1 MINVYLIQLSTPQI
15 QARPYDLEELEALA
29 LQVGLNPVQKITQNL
44 SKPSAAYGIGKGKL
58 EELKEMIVVDDV
70 TMIVFFNELSNTQLR
85 NLESALAIEVIDR
98 TLLVLELLS
107 SQAQT
112 NLAKKLVA
120 ITQMRYLLPRLS
132 ALSEVS
138 DRQQGGIGL
147 KGPGETDL
155 ELNRRVLESAIRKH
169 EKEIKKEQV
178 VRLQNRKS
186 RARHNVKTV
195 ALVGY
200 TNAGKSTL
208 VNRLLSHTHNEKMV
222 LEKNQLFSTLD
233 TQSRRLELDHTP
245 PFIVTDTVGFISHMP
260 KHLEQAFIATLE
272 EIKVA
277 DLIVIVLDA
286 STPYLDDHLEATE
299 TLLDQLSV
307 KDIPKL
313 YALNKIDLL
322 PSPDDLVFYRHPYVK
337 ASFKTE
343 QGFDL
348 FLSAVKDSL
357 FESFVLKTYFIP
369 FGDDNTRFL
378 IKEKALILNQEERP
392 DGTVLT
398 VKMDPIYLRTLKA
411 FER

>member
-208 VNRLLSHTHNEKMV
+208 VNRLLSHTHNEKIV

-233 TQSRRLELDHTP
+233 TQSRRLELDRTP

-307 KDIPKL
+307 KDIPTL

-369 FGDDNTRFL
+369 FDDDNTRFL

>member
-233 TQSRRLELDHTP
+233 TQSRRLELDRTP

-337 ASFKTE
+337 TSFKTE

-369 FGDDNTRFL
+369 FDDDNTRFL

>member
-58 EELKEMIVVDDV
+58 EELKEKIVVDDV

-107 SQAQT
+107 NQAQT

-233 TQSRRLELDHTP
+233 TQSRRLELDRTP

-322 PSPDDLVFYRHPYVK
+322 PSLDDLVFYRHPYVK

-369 FGDDNTRFL
+369 FDDDNTRFL

>member
-233 TQSRRLELDHTP
+233 TQSRRLELDRTP

-307 KDIPKL
+307 KDIPTL

-369 FGDDNTRFL
+369 FDDDNTRFL

>member
-58 EELKEMIVVDDV
+58 EELKEKIVVDDV

-233 TQSRRLELDHTP
+233 TQSRRLELDRTP

-322 PSPDDLVFYRHPYVK
+322 PSLDDLVFYRHPYVK

-369 FGDDNTRFL
+369 FDDDNTRFL

>member
-233 TQSRRLELDHTP
+233 TQSRRLELDRTP

-369 FGDDNTRFL
+369 FDDDNTRFL

>member
-107 SQAQT
+107 NQAQT

-233 TQSRRLELDHTP
+233 TQSRRLELDRTP

-322 PSPDDLVFYRHPYVK
+322 PSLDDLVFYRHPYVK

-369 FGDDNTRFL
+369 FDDDNTRFL